1 MKRVNRI
8 HNVRAPTSPETVVV
22 VFAFVKLDMYQS
34 TTPVIQVSIKKN
46 SKCDQYLQT
55 FKL

>member
-8 HNVRAPTSPETVVV
+8 NNVRAPTSPETVVV